1 MIDVLIPAYNN
12 PATLQRAIESIYKQT
27 YRPITVTV
35 FDDNSPTELEPTLR
49 ACFKSEDRGLSIRL
63 RRNTK
68 NLRPYW
74 NCIALLQT
82 VKANNYI
89 FLAHDDYFIDDF
101 FFETASDLI
110 SNRMCALVIGNSQY
124 EGSTELMMQ
133 KYFQDFLEVY
143 GNFYISGPL
152 WTDAHPAYSGV
163 MFNSQVAKTFLNSG
177 LVLEQ
182 ERCHQFN
189 IEPDEGFLSIILGAL
204 NKKIAISGIDLY

>member
-1 MIDVLIPAYNN
+1 
-12 PATLQRAIESIYKQT
+12 
-27 YRPITVTV
+27 
-35 FDDNSPTELEPTLR
+35 
-49 ACFKSEDRGLSIRL
+49 
-63 RRNTK
+63 
-68 NLRPYW
+68 
-74 NCIALLQT
+74 
-82 VKANNYI
+82 
-89 FLAHDDYFIDDF
+89 
-101 FFETASDLI
+101 
-110 SNRMCALVIGNSQY
+110 MCALVIGNSQY

-204 NKKIAISGIDLY
+204 NKKIAISGRVVSVRGTPLGSYSKSEYWQKEWRQNMFVVYFKLLEWSLKNSNGVVYKLALNLLTKNFRYEGPFDKIKALVGESQLLLQTINLIASTKQAVEGDNPMLLKHPG